1 MAAGD
6 GKERD
11 VDLIRIGVISD
22 THGRFDPALPEL
34 FAGVAGIVHAGDV
47 GSLDVLVALRAIA
60 PVTAVRGNVDVS
72 FGVADLP
79 AEAVVAVEGRRLLV
93 GHVRGTLLRRHEPAR
108 EGFACV
114 VTGHSHRFAE
124 IWEDGVLHLNPGA
137 AGIARFGL
145 PRSVVLLEV
154 SGDGIAVTRVDME

>member
-1 MAAGD
+1 MD
-6 GKERD
+6 P
-11 VDLIRIGVISD
+11 IRIGVISD

-60 PVTAVRGNVDVS
+60 PLTAVRGNIDVS

-93 GHVRGTLLRRHEPAR
+93 GHVREALLGRHEPAR

-124 IWEDGVLHLNPGA
+124 IWQDGVLHLNPGS
-137 AGIARFGL
+137 AGSSRFGL
-145 PRSVVLLEV
+145 SRSVVLLEV
-154 SGDGIAVTRVDME
+154 SSGGIEVRRVDLK

>member
-1 MAAGD
+1 
-6 GKERD
+6 
-11 VDLIRIGVISD
+11 VDPIRIGVISD
-22 THGRFDPALPEL
+22 THGRFDPALSEL

-93 GHVRGTLLRRHEPAR
+93 GHVREALLRRHDPVR
-108 EGFACV
+108 EGLACV
-114 VTGHSHRFAE
+114 VTGHSHRFVE
-124 IWEDGVLHLNPGA
+124 VWQDGVLHLNPGS
-137 AGIARFGL
+137 AGSARFGL

-154 SGDGIAVTRVDME
+154 SAEGIEVTRIDLK